1 MDEEH
6 GSIIN
11 IDWVSE
17 GFWNRLKFHEYILF
31 FSPFHSRI
39 DALSFAHAC
48 MGLEK
53 RDALGGR
60 LMGCI
65 SVLFVITSALLCI
78 GLPWNVH
85 RIVIMRSLLILCVFS
100 TVMRVFFSTL
110 RDGHDRGQTHFGGK
124 W

>member
-1 MDEEH
+1 M
-6 GSIIN
+6 SI
-11 IDWVSE
+11 
-17 GFWNRLKFHEYILF
+17 YCF

-85 RIVIMRSLLILCVFS
+85 RIVIMRSLLILCVSSRLSCVSFFQLC
-100 TVMRVFFSTL
+100 VMDMIVDKRILEASG
-110 RDGHDRGQTHFGGK
+110 RYISP
-124 W
+124 